1 MGWFIVGFLSAFIGL
16 YLVVYGLAKFFGG
29 ADE

>member
-1 MGWFIVGFLSAFIGL
+1 MLWFGVGFVTALIGL
-16 YLVVYGLAKFFGG
+16 CMVVYGLAKFFEG

>member
-1 MGWFIVGFLSAFIGL
+1 MGWFVLGFLNALIGL
-16 YLVVYGLAKFFGG
+16 YLVVYGLAKFFEG